1 VAPFHRDP
9 WVLAVLALAAGL
21 RLYALSHDLP
31 QVYNPDEANIMARA
45 LSIARDP
52 NPHYFLYPSFL
63 FYALFA
69 SLGGLFVLGFLAGR
83 YPSIAAFE
91 RGFFEDPSAFFL
103 VGRALVAVAALGT
116 IVLTYRLAARRF
128 GRAAGLGA
136 AFFLAVCYVHVR
148 DSHYLKH
155 DVPAAFLVMLAL
167 TAFERAMER
176 GKRRDY
182 LAAGAAMGAAFATHY
197 YTIFLAPAFAVCH
210 LAAWGLRRLS
220 LWVESGLVSALVF
233 FLLSPFVILDFS
245 EALAHLRANREI
257 VIGRATGTFLPGLG
271 IYLRS
276 LGEQA
281 LGWPLLLLAI
291 AGFVLIARR
300 GRRELALW
308 GGFAFPFFFFLCFT
322 WGAGRYLNPILP
334 ALTVAAGVAVGALA
348 RQNAGLA
355 AGVALAAGV
364 WPLYNSLQV
373 DRLFAT
379 ADSRTL
385 ARQWIL
391 EHLPAGKAVALQS
404 FSVPLPQS
412 LESLREGLSAHGAS
426 AELSQRGKYAQL
438 AAIAGETGPGY
449 LLYFIG
455 KGDEKERIY
464 FDYEEL
470 LSSRLEPLHR
480 RGVGHLVLRH
490 PPGDVPPRV
499 AALFR
504 EVEGQGR
511 LAARFSPFPEGARL
525 APYLDNEDW
534 PASRKLLR
542 KGPLVEIWS
551 LPDR

>member
-1 VAPFHRDP
+1 MAPPKRDL
-9 WVLAVLALAAGL
+9 WLLAILGLALAL
-21 RLYALSHDLP
+21 RLYGIGQDLP

-52 NPHYFLYPSFL
+52 NPHYFLYPSFF

-69 SLGGLFVLGFLAGR
+69 SLGGLFVLGFVAGR

-91 RGFFEDPSAFFL
+91 RGFFQDPSAFYL
-103 VGRALVAVAALGT
+103 AGRALVVAAALGT
-116 IVLTYRLAARRF
+116 MVLTYRLAARRF
-128 GRAAGLGA
+128 GRAAGLAA
-136 AFFLAVCYVHVR
+136 AFFLAICYVHVR

-155 DVPAAFLVMLAL
+155 DVPAALLVMLAL
-167 TAFERAMER
+167 AAFERVMER
-176 GKRRDY
+176 GERRDY

-197 YTIFLAPAFAVCH
+197 YTVFLAPAFALCH
-210 LAAWGLRRLS
+210 LTAWGLRRLS
-220 LWVESGLVSALVF
+220 RWAASGVASALIF
-233 FLLSPFVILDFS
+233 FLLSPFVILNFS
-245 EALAHLRANREI
+245 EALAHMRANREI
-257 VIGRATGTFLPGLG
+257 VMGRATGAFLPSLG
-271 IYLRS
+271 TYLRL

-281 LGWPLLLLAI
+281 LGWPLLLLVI
-291 AGFVLIARR
+291 AGLVLIARR

-308 GGFAFPFFFFLCFT
+308 GGFVFPFFFFLCFT

-334 ALTVAAGVAVGALA
+334 PLAVAAGVAVGALA
-348 RQNAGLA
+348 RQSAGLA
-355 AGVALAAGV
+355 AVVAFAAGV

-379 ADSRTL
+379 ADTRTL

-391 EHLPAGKAVALQS
+391 EHLPAGEAVALQS
-404 FSVPLPQS
+404 YSVPLPQS

-426 AELSQRGKYAQL
+426 AELSRRGKYARL
-438 AAIAGETGPGY
+438 AAVAGETGPGY
-449 LLYFIG
+449 RLYFIG
-455 KGDEKERIY
+455 RGDEKERIY

-470 LSSRLEPLHR
+470 LSSRLEPLRR
-480 RGVGHLVLRH
+480 RGVGHAVLRH
-490 PPGDVPPRV
+490 PPAEVPPRV
-499 AALFR
+499 AALFQ
-504 EVEGQGR
+504 EVAGQGQ

-551 LPDR
+551 LPGH